1 MNNLNRDLAPVS
13 AAAWDQIDDEAA
25 RTLKRYLGGRR
36 VVDMHGPDGYALSAV
51 GTGHIRPVEP
61 IADGVQSAQRA
72 VDPLVELRV
81 PFTLSRRAI
90 DDVARGSNDSDWQ
103 PLKDAARQIAL
114 AEDRLIFE
122 GYASAGIKGIL
133 PETSNPTVTLPK
145 EASDYP
151 QAVARAVSQLRLAG
165 VNGPYALVLGTAA
178 FTAATGGAED
188 GYPVASHL
196 KKLVDA
202 DVVWSQALE
211 GGAVVTTRGG
221 DFDLYLGQDISIGYL
236 SHDADSVTLYLQ
248 ETLTFQMQT
257 SEAVVVLTA

>member
-1 MNNLNRDLAPVS
+1 MNNLYRDLAPVS
-13 AAAWDQIDDEAA
+13 SAAWDQIEDEAA
-25 RTLKRYLGGRR
+25 RTLKRYLGARR
-36 VVDMHGPDGYALSAV
+36 VVDLHGPGGYDLNAI
-51 GTGHIRPVEP
+51 GTGHIQPVDP
-61 IADGVQSAQRA
+61 IAEGVQSAQRQ
-72 VDPLVELRV
+72 VSPLVELRV

-90 DDVARGSNDSDWQ
+90 DDVARGSNNSDWQ

-114 AEDRLIFE
+114 AEDRLIFD
-122 GYASAGIKGIL
+122 GYKAAGINGIL
-133 PETSNPTVTLPK
+133 PETSNPAVTLPK
-145 EASDYP
+145 DVADYP
-151 QAVARAVSQLRLAG
+151 QAVARAVTQLRLAG

-188 GYPVASHL
+188 GYPIASHL

-202 DVVWSQALE
+202 DVVWSQALD

-236 SHDADSVTLYLQ
+236 SHDADSVSLYLQ

-257 SEAVVVLTA
+257 AEAVVVLTA